1 MIEIDGEH
9 LGIEQVVAVA
19 RTGEGVSLAKRARE
33 RIAASRKKV
42 EEVLQSQEKVY
53 GINTGFGELADVR
66 ISPDQIEALQ
76 ANLIRSHACGV
87 GEPLPEEAVRAMML
101 LRANSLAKGYS
112 GVRAEVVE
120 KLLDALNQGFHPV
133 VPSQGSVGASGD
145 LAPLAHVALAF
156 MGEGAARFGSMT
168 MPAREALDRAEIDPV
183 VYQAKEG
190 LALINGTQMMAGL
203 GCLALHDAQ
212 QLLKQAQIAGV
223 MSLEALKGTDQA
235 FAADIHRVR
244 PHPGQVA
251 VGQNLWKLTRG
262 SDIIASHRDC
272 PKVQDAYTL
281 RCLPQVLGAVHD
293 TLAHVHRVLEIEIN
307 AATDNPLVF
316 DRVLSG
322 GNFHGEPLA
331 LALDLLGLAVA
342 NLGCF
347 AERRIARLVDE
358 HLSGLPPFLTSNP
371 GLQSGL
377 MIPQYVAASLV
388 SENKTLVHPAS
399 ADSIPTSANQ
409 EDYQS
414 MGATAAR
421 HARCIVDNT
430 QRVVAIEFLTAAQA
444 LEFHD
449 LQPSPASRAARTVI
463 RKQVPPV
470 TEDRSLA
477 PDIEAIGTLI
487 KKGTILQA
495 VEQEVGPLI

>member
-1 MIEIDGEH
+1 
-9 LGIEQVVAVA
+9 
-19 RTGEGVSLAKRARE
+19 
-33 RIAASRKKV
+33 
-42 EEVLQSQEKVY
+42 
-53 GINTGFGELADVR
+53 
-66 ISPDQIEALQ
+66 
-76 ANLIRSHACGV
+76 
-87 GEPLPEEAVRAMML
+87 
-101 LRANSLAKGYS
+101 
-112 GVRAEVVE
+112 
-120 KLLDALNQGFHPV
+120 
-133 VPSQGSVGASGD
+133 
-145 LAPLAHVALAF
+145 
-156 MGEGAARFGSMT
+156 
-168 MPAREALDRAEIDPV
+168 
-183 VYQAKEG
+183 
-190 LALINGTQMMAGL
+190 
-203 GCLALHDAQ
+203 
-212 QLLKQAQIAGV
+212 
-223 MSLEALKGTDQA
+223 
-235 FAADIHRVR
+235 
-244 PHPGQVA
+244 
-251 VGQNLWKLTRG
+251 
-262 SDIIASHRDC
+262 
-272 PKVQDAYTL
+272 DAYAL

>member
-9 LGIEQVVAVA
+9 LTIEQVVAIA
-19 RTGEGVSLAKRARE
+19 RTGEQVCLAKKAGE
-33 RIAASRKKV
+33 RVAASRKKV
-42 EEVLQSQEKVY
+42 EEVLEGQEKVY
-53 GINTGFGELADVR
+53 GITTGFGELADVC
-66 ISPDQIEALQ
+66 ISPDQIQALQ

-87 GEPLPEEAVRAMML
+87 GESLPEEAVRAMML

-112 GVRAEVVE
+112 GVRLEVVE

-145 LAPLAHVALAF
+145 LAPLAHVALAL
-156 MGEGAARFGSMT
+156 MGEGMARFGGMT
-168 MPAREALDRAEIDPV
+168 MPAREALDRAEIDPL

-203 GCLALHDAQ
+203 GCLALYDAEH
-212 QLLKQAQIAGV
+212 LLKHAQIAGV

-235 FAADIHRVR
+235 FREDLHRVR
-244 PHPGQVA
+244 PHPGQMA
-251 VGQNLWKLTRG
+251 VGRNLWSLTRG

-272 PKVQDAYTL
+272 PRVQDAYTL

-316 DRVLSG
+316 DRVISG

-331 LALDLLGLAVA
+331 LALDLLGLAVTKM
-342 NLGCF
+342 GSF
-347 AERRIARLVDE
+347 AERRIARLVDA

-388 SENKTLVHPAS
+388 SENRVLAHPAS
-399 ADSIPTSANQ
+399 ADSIPTSANK

-421 HARCIVDNT
+421 HAVRIVDNT

-444 LEFHD
+444 LEFHEV
-449 LQPSPASRAARTVI
+449 QPSPAIRAAHTVI
-463 RKQVPPV
+463 RQQVPPV

-477 PDIEAIGTLI
+477 PDIEALSMLI

-495 VEQEVGPLI
+495 VEQEIGPLH